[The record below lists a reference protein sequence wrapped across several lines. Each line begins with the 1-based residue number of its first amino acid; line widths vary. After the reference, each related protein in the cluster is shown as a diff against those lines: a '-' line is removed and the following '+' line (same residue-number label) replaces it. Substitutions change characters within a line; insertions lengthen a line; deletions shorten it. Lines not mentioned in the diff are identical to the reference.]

1 MCRGCLPW
9 RLRELGT
16 MQVFVVDRGIPSS
29 CASSYLPGEAELL
42 ACIPSPSITANEPLV
57 LDTLQCPPLNLEVET
72 CQGRLQW
79 L

>member
-1 MCRGCLPW
+1 MQRMPP
-9 RLRELGT
+9 LGT
-16 MQVFVVDRGIPSS
+16 MQVFVVDRGIPFSS
-29 CASSYLPGEAELL
+29 CASSYLSGEAESL